1 MEFFKL
7 SRVKFGFAAALF
19 LLLGAC
25 SFLPPF
31 IDRQR
36 NAGVHDIS
44 KLYVGRSTP
53 ENPAVCYNGWT
64 TTYDEARRRRMPQ
77 AQDRNARRTDRHD
90 VVYLPAADSES
101 HIFPMRTVIP
111 CLFDL

>member
-64 TTYDEARRRRMPQ
+64 TTYDEVKNSPTK
-77 AQDRNARRTDRHD
+77 NAASTRPEHTPNRPT
-90 VVYLPAADSES
+90 
-101 HIFPMRTVIP
+101 
-111 CLFDL
+111 

>member
-1 MEFFKL
+1 M

-53 ENPAVCYNGWT
+53 ENPAVCKHKTGT
-64 TTYDEARRRRMPQ
+64 HAEP
-77 AQDRNARRTDRHD
+77 TDMTSFTCR
-90 VVYLPAADSES
+90 LLIPN
-101 HIFPMRTVIP
+101 HIYFRCVQ
-111 CLFDL
+111 

>member
-64 TTYDEARRRRMPQ
+64 TTYDEKRP
-77 AQDRNARRTDRHD
+77 
-90 VVYLPAADSES
+90 PASAIGEKRSTCIKTAS
-101 HIFPMRTVIP
+101 
-111 CLFDL
+111 

>member
-31 IDRQR
+31 IDCQR

-64 TTYDEARRRRMPQ
+64 TTYDEVKKLADEECRKHKTGTHAEP
-77 AQDRNARRTDRHD
+77 TDMTSFTCR
-90 VVYLPAADSES
+90 LLIPN
-101 HIFPMRTVIP
+101 HIYFRCVQ
-111 CLFDL
+111 

>member
-31 IDRQR
+31 
-36 NAGVHDIS
+36 
-44 KLYVGRSTP
+44 Y
-53 ENPAVCYNGWT
+53 
-64 TTYDEARRRRMPQ
+64 
-77 AQDRNARRTDRHD
+77 
-90 VVYLPAADSES
+90 
-101 HIFPMRTVIP
+101 
-111 CLFDL
+111 